1 MDKEGLQRQLD
12 DMEEAAEKWRG
23 ERRRLNTEIDK
34 LETEL
39 ADAKAEAARKRAAAA
54 ERKGSAPDPAM
65 LLKLQEAAD
74 EKLRKAAAEWGAER
88 TQLKSQVNRLEG
100 AVAEAIARAANPLRA
115 TQSVKEQFEVQLN
128 RVATEKTELE
138 QAFLRAKTDWEQEK
152 LKMTSE
158 MVKLR
163 RAAQIFGKPIPREDA
178 PEVNPK
184 VRDLENQLKES
195 LAKWNGERERL
206 MGQIHRLEDSTR
218 LWDTER
224 RQLNDHAAQ
233 LQQAFMQAEAKIKT
247 FEVAARERR
256 PSEDNKVQELKQE
269 KDELLRQLQDEREDW
284 DAERRRFE
292 QQLQRM
298 SETRDRVSNE
308 VVDQL
313 RKQYEDKLHDAIR
326 QKTQLT
332 EQLQNASTLLEAERV
347 RLRAAQTAGNRSGV
361 DTEAI
366 KSEVSRVEKQISE
379 IIATID
385 NPDTELATIIRK
397 NVEKAELDAYL
408 RGILFSIGQK

>member
-1 MDKEGLQRQLD
+1 M
-12 DMEEAAEKWRG
+12 
-23 ERRRLNTEIDK
+23 
-34 LETEL
+34 
-39 ADAKAEAARKRAAAA
+39 
-54 ERKGSAPDPAM
+54 
-65 LLKLQEAAD
+65 
-74 EKLRKAAAEWGAER
+74 
-88 TQLKSQVNRLEG
+88 
-100 AVAEAIARAANPLRA
+100 
-115 TQSVKEQFEVQLN
+115 
-128 RVATEKTELE
+128 
-138 QAFLRAKTDWEQEK
+138 
-152 LKMTSE
+152 
-158 MVKLR
+158 
-163 RAAQIFGKPIPREDA
+163 
-178 PEVNPK
+178 NPK

-206 MGQIHRLEDSTR
+206 VGQIHRLEDSTR

-256 PSEDNKVQELKQE
+256 PSEDNKIQELKQE
-269 KDELLRQLQDEREDW
+269 KDELHRQLQDEREDW

-298 SETRDRVSNE
+298 SETRERVSNE

-379 IIATID
+379 IIAIID